1 MKPYLLV
8 GIFKFSSPKALFLSS
23 WKSFQDA
30 YTVLSAEL
38 LWLHNR
44 IILFHWGKL
53 AFFISWYFFPLLG
66 ASLVVQMVKNL
77 PAMQESWVQSLGR
90 KEPLEKGMAT
100 TPVFWPGKYHGQRS
114 LVGCSPWGRKESDMT
129 ERMTHTQLA
138 HLKNPNSINKLSG
151 RNQPFLLSNW
161 HTEIWKDHLIAE
173 LYALHSR
180 LVQEGRE
187 TERGLWAAMS
197 MRDANFCWKR
207 EAENR
212 RLHPGDIGRKTH
224 FQSNVREELKARAWG
239 LTAGFQT
246 IGRRCFK
253 ANCWLMRLMEER
265 NIHSF
270 NLSCLVFFITLRNQW
285 KSSWKLTTI

>member
-1 MKPYLLV
+1 MCEKSKGISFNTWSRFHGLMKPYLLV

-100 TPVFWPGKYHGQRS
+100 HSSILAWEIPWTEEPGGLQSRGSQR
-114 LVGCSPWGRKESDMT
+114 VGHDWEND
-129 ERMTHTQLA
+129 THTAGSL
-138 HLKNPNSINKLSG
+138 
-151 RNQPFLLSNW
+151 
-161 HTEIWKDHLIAE
+161 
-173 LYALHSR
+173 
-180 LVQEGRE
+180 
-187 TERGLWAAMS
+187 
-197 MRDANFCWKR
+197 
-207 EAENR
+207 
-212 RLHPGDIGRKTH
+212 
-224 FQSNVREELKARAWG
+224 EESK
-239 LTAGFQT
+239 F
-246 IGRRCFK
+246 
-253 ANCWLMRLMEER
+253 
-265 NIHSF
+265 H
-270 NLSCLVFFITLRNQW
+270 
-285 KSSWKLTTI
+285 